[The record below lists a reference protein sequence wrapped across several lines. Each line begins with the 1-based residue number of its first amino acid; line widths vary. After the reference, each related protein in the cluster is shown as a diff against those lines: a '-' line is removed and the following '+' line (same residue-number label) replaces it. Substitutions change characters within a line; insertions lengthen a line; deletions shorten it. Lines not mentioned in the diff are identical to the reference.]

1 MEEKGKDIMDEVN
14 ELTKQLL
21 EEVINGDPRR
31 TGTSPERAR
40 ENLAKLEKI
49 MSKKK

>member
-1 MEEKGKDIMDEVN
+1 MQSEGKDIMDEVN
-14 ELTKQLL
+14 ALTKKLL

-40 ENLAKLEKI
+40 ENLEKLEKMI
-49 MSKKK
+49 EKKK